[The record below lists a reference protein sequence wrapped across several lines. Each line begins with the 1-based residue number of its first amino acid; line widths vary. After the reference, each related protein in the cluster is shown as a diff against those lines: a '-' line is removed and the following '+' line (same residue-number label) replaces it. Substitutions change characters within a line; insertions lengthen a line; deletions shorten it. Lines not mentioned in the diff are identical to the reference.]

1 MTATPGKTTNV
12 NSATMIMGPTGSGK
26 TALLATLAIWVWLN
40 YRKVTRFYTT
50 DGGGFPD
57 MMQALIQR
65 GIVQGW
71 RLRTRDTGDGS
82 LSFETC
88 LRAAQGWWPESI
100 NPSTCETEPNVK
112 LIAPMT
118 EAYAMHCPNDHLIK
132 TVPYQSLLTPQMCPV
147 CKTHTTKANMKVAK
161 TTVRT
166 PGFEHVGAV
175 MYDGITSMLSWMLQD
190 MSQRAGR
197 MELKGEEGSIGGKII
212 SGDLK
217 LGASTRSHVGFAQSR
232 SEELALNAL
241 SIPGLVVPPI
251 FTALTL
257 ETVDDGGLSVR
268 GPKLAG
274 RAKTDEAPAWF
285 GNCLET
291 AVVKDDKDQRIF
303 RLYCNEFVDAA
314 GVRHLVKH
322 RGAPGSLPDYLE
334 DPPLKQGQE
343 RATAFSGFNLGN
355 FFELSAQ
362 GLTATLADFD
372 ARFPDA
378 PGVPAGLVTVGSGAA
393 PTGEGPAAVAAAAPA
408 GGAPVAPAAAT
419 PAPPKAA
426 APKPRMPAAKPT
438 PAPAAPAAPAP
449 APAQALTA
457 PAQPVVP
464 TPGPEPAQPAE
475 PEAAPAASAAAEPQ
489 NSSAAVPPSAEA
501 LVEAAAHEV
510 DATIAAAVAPQAS
523 ASAAPSAKPGGWAR
537 PAAPRPPA
545 AAPRVGGRK

>member
-378 PGVPAGLVTVGSGAA
+378 PGVPEGLVTVGSGAA
-393 PTGEGPAAVAAAAPA
+393 PQDSITTGAVAAVTHTVAAIVTAPA
-408 GGAPVAPAAAT
+408 LV
-419 PAPPKAA
+419 PPKAA
-426 APKPRMPAAKPT
+426 APKPRIPAAKI
-438 PAPAAPAAPAP
+438 APSAAVVAARTE
-449 APAQALTA
+449 ALTA

-464 TPGPEPAQPAE
+464 TPEVRPLQPAE

-489 NSSAAVPPSAEA
+489 NSSVAVLPLLGDAVAAP
-501 LVEAAAHEV
+501 VEAAAQ
-510 DATIAAAVAPQAS
+510 TS
-523 ASAAPSAKPGGWAR
+523 ASAAPPAKPGGWAR